1 MTQPDLDLGVVG
13 NGSFGALVDKRARVV
28 WSCLPTFDGD
38 PTFCAL
44 LGPNQQTGGDFAIE
58 LEDFASSEQE
68 YLTNTAILRTVL
80 RDAHGGELEILD
92 FAPRWRQNDRFYRP
106 VSLIRQVRPLAGSP
120 RITVHARPLA
130 DWGARVPE
138 STWGSNHVRWIL
150 PEHVLRLTTDVP
162 VRFIRDGLPFVL
174 NHPIHLILGVD
185 ESLNRSISGY
195 VQEAFQRTRDYWRE
209 WVRYLSIPLE
219 WQDAVIRSTMSTAAW
234 CWPPPSCSSTAAC
247 RTRGMRT
254 PSPVWNPWANRH
266 SPSTTYPMPACGNS
280 AAAPKCTPTPARC
293 AGRRATACARS
304 PCA

>member
-1 MTQPDLDLGVVG
+1 MYRVMTQPDLDLGVVG
-13 NGSFGALVDKRARVV
+13 NGSFGALVDKHARVV

-80 RDAHGGELEILD
+80 RDTQGGALEILD

-120 RITVHARPLA
+120 RITVRARPLA

-162 VRFIRDGLPFVL
+162 VRFVRDGLPFVL

-195 VQEAFQRTRDYWRE
+195 VQEAFQRTRDYWR
-209 WVRYLSIPLE
+209 SFN
-219 WQDAVIRSTMSTAAW
+219 VIALRMTA
-234 CWPPPSCSSTAAC
+234 SCHSS
-247 RTRGMRT
+247 GMDR
-254 PSPVWNPWANRH
+254 
-266 SPSTTYPMPACGNS
+266 
-280 AAAPKCTPTPARC
+280 
-293 AGRRATACARS
+293 
-304 PCA
+304 